1 MKKFILSIDQG
12 TTSTRTIIFDEKF
25 DIVGSDQ
32 LEFKQLFP
40 KDGCVEHDP
49 LEIFETVLKTSK
61 ATIKKAKLNVNQISG
76 IGITNQRETV
86 VVWNKET
93 GEPIYNAI
101 VWQDRRTVNY
111 CKELAKKGLAKKIQ
125 KITGLVI
132 DAYFSATKIKWVLD
146 NIESS
151 KKLLKDNKLL
161 FGTIDCWLL
170 WKLTEGRSYFTEATN
185 ASRTMLFDIKKNCW
199 SEELLKIF
207 GIPRSILPDVK
218 DSSDD
223 FGFTTLLGGEIPIG
237 GIAGDQQAATIGQ
250 ACFEPGSIKS
260 TYGTGC
266 FMLMNTGENIKISK
280 NNLLTT
286 IAYRINGKNT
296 YALEG
301 SIFIAGAAI
310 QWLRDSL
317 KIIKSAEET
326 EKLYGQ
332 NDKTQ
337 QIYFVPAFVGL
348 GAPYWDGEARG
359 AIFGMTRN
367 TGIADFVKAAIDS
380 VAYQT
385 KDLVLA
391 MERDSGLSIKKL
403 KVDGGMVKNEQFLQF
418 LSNILISLCDRPKI
432 TETTALGAAYLAGL
446 SLGLIKSTKEIEKK
460 WQSEKVF
467 KPKLHKKEVKY
478 LYDGWLKAIKKISIK
493 KNRNKN

>member
-1 MKKFILSIDQG
+1 MQKFILSIDQG
-12 TTSTRTIIFDEKF
+12 TTSTRSIIFNDNFE
-25 DIVGSDQ
+25 IVSSDQ
-32 LEFKQLFP
+32 LEFKQYFP

-49 LEIFETVLKTSK
+49 QEIFNTVLQT
-61 ATIKKAKLNVNQISG
+61 AQNVIKKAKINSSQILS

-86 VVWNKET
+86 VIWDKQT
-93 GEPIYNAI
+93 GKPIYKAI

-111 CKELAKKGLAKKIQ
+111 CKDLTRKGFAKKIQ

-132 DAYFSATKIKWVLD
+132 DSYFSATKVKWILD

-151 KKLLKDNKLL
+151 RKLLKEDRLL
-161 FGTIDCWLL
+161 FGTIDTWLL
-170 WKLTEGRSYFTEATN
+170 WKLTEGRSFFTEATN
-185 ASRTMLFDIKKNCW
+185 ASRTMLYDIKKNCW
-199 SEELLKIF
+199 SKELLKLF
-207 GIPRSILPDVK
+207 NIPHKILPDVK
-218 DSSDD
+218 DSADD
-223 FGFTTLLGGEIPIG
+223 FGHTTLFGNKIKIG

-250 ACFEPGSIKS
+250 ACFKPGSVKS

-266 FMLMNTGENIKISK
+266 FMIMNIGQKIKISK

-286 IAYRINGKNT
+286 IAYKINNKTT

-301 SIFIAGAAI
+301 SIFIAGAAV

-317 KIIKSAEET
+317 KIIKTAQET
-326 EKLYGQ
+326 ENFYSKSDQ
-332 NDKTQ
+332 SQK
-337 QIYFVPAFVGL
+337 IYFVPAFVGL

-367 TGIADFVKAAIDS
+367 TGIAEFVKAAIDS

-385 KDLVLA
+385 KDLVIA
-391 MERDSGLSIKKL
+391 MQKDSGVPIKQL
-403 KVDGGMVKNEQFLQF
+403 KVDGGMVANEDFLQF
-418 LSNILISLCDRPKI
+418 LSNILILNCDKPKI

-446 SLGLIKSTKEIEKK
+446 SSGFIKNTEEISKK
-460 WQSEKVF
+460 WQSDKIF

-478 LYDGWLKAIKKISIK
+478 LYQGWLKAVKKITTK
-493 KNRNKN
+493 KNSK

>member
-446 SLGLIKSTKEIEKK
+446 SLGLIKSTKDIEKK

>member
-1 MKKFILSIDQG
+1 MNKYILSIDQG
-12 TTSTRTIIFDEKF
+12 TTSTRSIVFNNKFEIVAFDQIE
-25 DIVGSDQ
+25 
-32 LEFKQLFP
+32 LKQYFP

-49 LEIFETVLKTSK
+49 KEIYETVLKTSK
-61 ATIKKAKLNVNQISG
+61 NAIKKSNIKPTDISA
-76 IGITNQRETV
+76 IGITNQRETTV
-86 VVWNKET
+86 LWDKET
-93 GEPIYNAI
+93 GEPVYKAI

-111 CKELAKKGLAKKIQ
+111 CKELQKKGYTKKIQ

-132 DAYFSATKIKWVLD
+132 DSYFSATKIKWIID

-151 KKLLKDNKLL
+151 KKLLKENRLL
-161 FGTIDCWLL
+161 FGTIDTWIL
-170 WKLTEGRSYFTEATN
+170 WKLTEGRSHYTEATN
-185 ASRTMLFDIKKNCW
+185 ASRTMLYDITKNSW
-199 SEELLKIF
+199 SKSLLKIF
-207 GIPRSILPDVK
+207 NIPASILPVVK
-218 DSSDD
+218 DSVDE
-223 FGFTTLLGGEIPIG
+223 FGYTTIFGSKIKIG

-266 FMLMNTGENIKISK
+266 FMIMNIGKNIKISK

-286 IAYRINGKNT
+286 IAYRIKGKTT

-317 KIIKSAEET
+317 KVISSAEET
-326 EKLYGQ
+326 EDLYKS
-332 NDKTQ
+332 NDKSQ

-367 TGIADFVKAAIDS
+367 TGVSELVKSAIDS

-385 KDLVLA
+385 KDLIIS
-391 MERDSGLSIKKL
+391 MEKDSGIKINKI

-418 LSNILISLCDRPKI
+418 LSNILLSECDRPKI
-432 TETTALGAAYLAGL
+432 TETTSLGAAYLAGL
-446 SLGLIKSTKEIEKK
+446 SSGMLGSTKEISKK
-460 WQSEKVF
+460 WQSQKLF

-478 LYDGWLKAIKKISIK
+478 LYQGWLKAVNKIIVK
-493 KNRNKN
+493 KNRK

>member
-1 MKKFILSIDQG
+1 MQKFILSIDQG
-12 TTSTRTIIFDEKF
+12 TTSTRSIIFNDNFE
-25 DIVGSDQ
+25 IVSSDQ
-32 LEFKQLFP
+32 LEFRQYFP

-49 LEIFETVLKTSK
+49 QEIFNTVLQT
-61 ATIKKAKLNVNQISG
+61 AQNVIKKAKINSSQILS

-86 VVWNKET
+86 VIWDKQT
-93 GEPIYNAI
+93 GKPIYKAI

-111 CKELAKKGLAKKIQ
+111 CKDLTRKGFAKKIQ

-132 DAYFSATKIKWVLD
+132 DSYFSATKVKWILD

-151 KKLLKDNKLL
+151 RKLLKEDRLL
-161 FGTIDCWLL
+161 FGTIDTWLL
-170 WKLTEGRSYFTEATN
+170 WKLTEGRSFFTEATN
-185 ASRTMLFDIKKNCW
+185 ASRTMLYDIKKNCW
-199 SEELLKIF
+199 SKELLKLF
-207 GIPRSILPDVK
+207 NIPHKILPDVK
-218 DSSDD
+218 DSADD
-223 FGFTTLLGGEIPIG
+223 FGHTTLFGNKIKIG

-250 ACFEPGSIKS
+250 ACFKPGSVKS

-266 FMLMNTGENIKISK
+266 FMIMNIGQKIKISK

-286 IAYRINGKNT
+286 IAYKINNKTT

-301 SIFIAGAAI
+301 SIFIAGAAV

-317 KIIKSAEET
+317 KVIKTAQET
-326 EKLYGQ
+326 ENFYSKS
-332 NDKTQ
+332 DKSQ
-337 QIYFVPAFVGL
+337 KIYFVPAFVGL

-367 TGIADFVKAAIDS
+367 TGIAEFVKAAIDS

-385 KDLVLA
+385 KDLVIA
-391 MERDSGLSIKKL
+391 MQRDSGVPIKQL
-403 KVDGGMVKNEQFLQF
+403 KVDGGMVANEDFLQF
-418 LSNILISLCDRPKI
+418 LSNILILNCDKPKI

-446 SLGLIKSTKEIEKK
+446 SSGFIKNTEEISKK
-460 WQSEKVF
+460 WQSDKIF

-478 LYDGWLKAIKKISIK
+478 LYEGWLKAVKKTTTK
-493 KNRNKN
+493 KNSK